1 LVADRF
7 HAGFAGEGSE
17 ADFALPRDAQV
28 PFAIAALGARVT
40 VAAWKTKSSWYVVAM
55 EDGAVAP
62 PHEAIKVQFGSKDM
76 LPSKSA
82 GAVRTLREDDG

>member
-1 LVADRF
+1 MVADRF

-17 ADFALPRDAQV
+17 ADLAFPRDAQV
-28 PFAIAALGARVT
+28 PFAMAALGAPVT